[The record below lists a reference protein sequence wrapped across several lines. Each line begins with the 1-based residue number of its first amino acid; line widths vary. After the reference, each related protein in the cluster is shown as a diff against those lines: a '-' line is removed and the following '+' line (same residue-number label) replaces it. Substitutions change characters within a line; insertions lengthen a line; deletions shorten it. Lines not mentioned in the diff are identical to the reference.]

1 MTDES
6 CCKTHFQKPLIFAP
20 NPSSEKV
27 PSNLLFNMNIGK
39 KPPVT
44 VFKNI
49 VSDYLPLS
57 LPKILPELESSLCS
71 PSAEK

>member
-6 CCKTHFQKPLIFAP
+6 CFKSHFQKPLIFAP

-27 PSNLLFNMNIGK
+27 PSNLLLNKNTEK

-44 VFKNI
+44 MFKNI
-49 VSDYLPLS
+49 FGDYLPLS

>member
-6 CCKTHFQKPLIFAP
+6 CCKRHFQKSLIFAP
-20 NPSSEKV
+20 NLSSDKV
-27 PSNLLFNMNIGK
+27 PSNLLFNMNTEK
-39 KPPVT
+39 NPPVT
-44 VFKNI
+44 AFKNI
-49 VSDYLPLS
+49 FSDYLPLS